1 MQHQGV
7 RQVAFA
13 FSLRWSIVIVA
24 VFALGGCAIVSEFK
38 PSVTVR
44 AMAPD
49 EYVALRRGDVLGT
62 GKLSAL
68 TVQALRVAEID
79 ERACATSTSLA
90 CIAAIAAVKDMDE
103 ETRTS
108 ALAELWLQH
117 AVSISMS
124 APYTESS
131 STSAWIETARY
142 AYAYLFFTRRVP
154 GERAFEERQTQ
165 VRDWYNYAVQKT
177 VAQLFGV
184 RQGTPDAKAVKAK
197 GVLRLGD
204 WALRVDLNARLP
216 NGVAM
221 PRELLPASA
230 LRFQGLRGIYR
241 RDGLGAELVAVTDAQ
256 SLTNQNG
263 LPTGD
268 DFSKKSTAWNE
279 MPTPNVTVVLRFDVR
294 SMEELLASH
303 ELVVA
308 VYDPLVQDYL
318 SLHGQRVPLAGNFTA
333 GYGLWL
339 ARSEFNRQ
347 SLLGLLGRDRGIDQP
362 RLYLMQPFDPQRRI
376 IVMLHGLASSPEA
389 WVNVAN
395 ELLADEEL
403 RCAFQVWQVYYPTNM
418 PLPANHAAIRQVL
431 LAALHH
437 FDPED
442 KTAASHGL
450 VLVGHSMGG
459 VLARLMVST
468 SDQQLLKWAESD
480 PRIDLN
486 RLGKSR
492 AKIDPLLQFQPFR
505 GVERVIFIATPHRGT
520 VVAGQGFGRWVAG
533 LVRLP
538 LKLLEALA
546 GAIPARADT
555 MGTTQETLLERIPNS
570 IDQLDEKD
578 PFVKAAAELPISDR
592 ESYHSIIARQNTD
605 GSLADSDDGLVPYRS
620 AHLEGAAS
628 ERIIV
633 SGHSVQETAASIAE
647 ITRILREVIA
657 RHQLTTADLPPAERR
672 GTCLA
677 Y

>member
-1 MQHQGV
+1 MQLQGV
-7 RQVAFA
+7 RQVVFA
-13 FSLRWSIVIVA
+13 FSLRWPIVIAA
-24 VFALGGCAIVSEFK
+24 VFALGGCAVVSEFK

-62 GKLSAL
+62 GKLSVL
-68 TVQALRVAEID
+68 TVQALRVTEID
-79 ERACATSTSLA
+79 ERDCAKSASFS
-90 CIAAIAAVKDMDE
+90 CIAAIAAVTDMDD

-117 AVSISMS
+117 AVFLSMS
-124 APYTESS
+124 TTSNEPASI
-131 STSAWIETARY
+131 SAWIETARY
-142 AYAYLFFTRRVP
+142 AYAYLFFTRRAP

-184 RQGTPDAKAVKAK
+184 RQGTPYAKAEKAK
-197 GVLRLGD
+197 GALRLGD
-204 WALRVDLNARLP
+204 WTLRVDLNARLP
-216 NGVAM
+216 NGTAM
-221 PRELLPASA
+221 PRELLPANA
-230 LRFQGLRGIYR
+230 LGFQGLRGTYR
-241 RDGLGAELVAVTDAQ
+241 RDGLGAELVAVTGAQ
-256 SLTNQNG
+256 SLTDQNA

-268 DFSKKSTAWNE
+268 DFSTQPAAWNE
-279 MPTPNVTVVLRFDVR
+279 IPTPNVTAVLRFDVR
-294 SMEELLASH
+294 TMEELLASH

-347 SLLGLLGRDRGIDQP
+347 SLLGLFGRDHGIDQP

-403 RCAFQVWQVYYPTNM
+403 RSAFQVWQVYYPTSM
-418 PLPANHAAIRQVL
+418 PLPASHAAIRQVL
-431 LAALHH
+431 LATLQY
-437 FDPED
+437 FDSEG

-459 VLARLMVST
+459 ILARLMVST
-468 SDQQLLKWAESD
+468 ADEQLSKWAESD
-480 PRIDLN
+480 PRIDLD
-486 RLGKSR
+486 RLGKSSTHF
-492 AKIDPLLQFQPFR
+492 DPVLHFQPFQ

-520 VVAGQGFGRWVAG
+520 VVAGQGLGRWVAG
-533 LVRLP
+533 LIRLP
-538 LKLLEALA
+538 LTLLEAI
-546 GAIPARADT
+546 GDT
-555 MGTTQETLLERIPNS
+555 FPVRGDTLGTTQGALLERIPNS

-578 PFVKAAAELPISDR
+578 SFIGSSPDR
-592 ESYHSIIARQNTD
+592 
-605 GSLADSDDGLVPYRS
+605 V
-620 AHLEGAAS
+620 
-628 ERIIV
+628 
-633 SGHSVQETAASIAE
+633 GHSVGRRLVD
-647 ITRILREVIA
+647 RIGV
-657 RHQLTTADLPPAERR
+657 
-672 GTCLA
+672 
-677 Y
+677 